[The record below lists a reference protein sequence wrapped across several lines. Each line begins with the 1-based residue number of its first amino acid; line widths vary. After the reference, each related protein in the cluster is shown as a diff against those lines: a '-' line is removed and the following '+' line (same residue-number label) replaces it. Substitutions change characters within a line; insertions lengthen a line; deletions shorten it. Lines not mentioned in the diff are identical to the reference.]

1 MSLEEQIISQYSKRN
16 INSNLYAGGP
26 YVDHVQKEII
36 ETIGAFLNKEFK
48 EFENLSLL
56 EIGAGNGTNAEMFL
70 NLGFKIQN
78 ICFNELLTER
88 ILAIKSNYPNN
99 TVFEGNAIEIDIDKK
114 FDIIFQSTVFT
125 SILNQV
131 DREKLAEKML
141 NLLKPNGIILWYDFI
156 YNNPKNKDVRK
167 VDVKELK
174 ILFNKS
180 SNIYYKKITLAPPI
194 GRQVK
199 MFYKLFNVPLL
210 RSHIL
215 AIIKK

>member
-1 MSLEEQIISQYSKRN
+1 MSLEEQIINQYRKRN
-16 INSNLYAGGP
+16 VKSNLYAGGY

-36 ETIGAFLNKEFK
+36 ENISTIFNKEFN

-56 EIGAGNGTNAEMFL
+56 EIGAGNGTNAEIFL

-78 ICFNELLTER
+78 ISFNELLTER
-88 ILAIKSNYPNN
+88 ILAIKSNYPKNN
-99 TVFEGNAIEIDIDKK
+99 VFEGNAIEIDIDKK

-141 NLLKPNGIILWYDFI
+141 SLLKPNGIILWYDFI

-174 ILFNKS
+174 ILFAKS

-199 MFYKLFNVPLL
+199 MFYKLFNVPFL

>member
-131 DREKLAEKML
+131 DRKKLAEKML